1 MIDYYSTLY
10 YTLMYIH
17 LVTVIPCVF
26 VVAYLLLFSKGTK
39 WHRSL
44 GKYYMISMV
53 ITAVV
58 SLLMPAMVGPQF
70 LGHFGWIHLFS
81 FLTLWSVPTAY
92 IAIRKGQVKKHK
104 IKMILLYIGAL
115 MIAGG
120 FTFVPGRYMYEVFF
134 G

>member
-26 VVAYLLLFSKGTK
+26 VGAYLLLFSKGTK

-58 SLLMPAMVGPQF
+58 SLFMPAMVGPQF

>member
-26 VVAYLLLFSKGTK
+26 VGAYLLLYSKGTK

-58 SLLMPAMVGPQF
+58 SLFMPAMVGPQF

>member
-1 MIDYYSTLY
+1 MS
-10 YTLMYIH
+10 
-17 LVTVIPCVF
+17 
-26 VVAYLLLFSKGTK
+26 
-39 WHRSL
+39 
-44 GKYYMISMV
+44 SMA

-58 SLLMPAMVGPQF
+58 SLFMPAMVGPQF

-120 FTFVPGRYMYEVFF
+120 FTFMPGRYMYEVFF

>member
-1 MIDYYSTLY
+1 MTNYYSTLY
-10 YTLMYIH
+10 YSLLYLH
-17 LVTVIPCVF
+17 LITVIPCVF
-26 VVAYLLLFSKGTK
+26 LGAYLLLFSKGTK

-44 GKYYMISMV
+44 GKYYMSSMA

-58 SLLMPAMVGPQF
+58 SLFMPAMVGPQF

-120 FTFVPGRYMYEVFF
+120 FTFMPGRYMYEVFF

>member
-1 MIDYYSTLY
+1 MTDYYSTLY
-10 YTLMYIH
+10 YALLYLH
-17 LVTVIPCVF
+17 LITVIPCVF
-26 VVAYLLLFSKGTK
+26 VGAYLLLFSKGTK

-44 GKYYMISMV
+44 GKYYMISMA

-58 SLLMPAMVGPQF
+58 SLFMPAMVGPQF

-120 FTFVPGRYMYEVFF
+120 FTFMPGRYMYEVFF

>member
-1 MIDYYSTLY
+1 
-10 YTLMYIH
+10 
-17 LVTVIPCVF
+17 VG
-26 VVAYLLLFSKGTK
+26 AYLLLVSKGTK

-44 GKYYMISMV
+44 GKYYMISMS
-53 ITAVV
+53 ITALV
-58 SLLMPAMVGPQF
+58 SLLMPAMVGTQF

-104 IKMILLYIGAL
+104 INMILLYIGAL
-115 MIAGG
+115 VIAGG

>member
-1 MIDYYSTLY
+1 MTDYYSTLY
-10 YTLMYIH
+10 YSLLYLH
-17 LVTVIPCVF
+17 LITVIPCVF
-26 VVAYLLLFSKGTK
+26 VGAYLLLFSKGTK

-44 GKYYMISMV
+44 GKYYMISMA

-58 SLLMPAMVGPQF
+58 SLFMPAMVGPQF

-120 FTFVPGRYMYEVFF
+120 FTIMPGRYMYEVFF
-134 G
+134 C

>member
-26 VVAYLLLFSKGTK
+26 VGAYLLLFSKGTK

-53 ITAVV
+53 ITVVV

>member
-1 MIDYYSTLY
+1 M
-10 YTLMYIH
+10 
-17 LVTVIPCVF
+17 V
-26 VVAYLLLFSKGTK
+26 
-39 WHRSL
+39 
-44 GKYYMISMV
+44 SML
-53 ITAVV
+53 ITATV
-58 SLLMPAMVGPQF
+58 SLFMPAMVGPQV

-92 IAIRKGQVKKHK
+92 IAIKKGQVKKHK

>member
-26 VVAYLLLFSKGTK
+26 VGAYLLLFSKGTK

>member
-26 VVAYLLLFSKGTK
+26 VGAYLLLFSKGTK

-44 GKYYMISMV
+44 GKYYIISMV

-58 SLLMPAMVGPQF
+58 SLFMPAMVGPQF